1 MVEVSLNAVLRLIA
15 SRSVAAPSVSVS
27 SAEIPSAAAEVSS
40 AAASEWSSLLFVHLG
55 GHVVLCVH
63 FACEG
68 LFCNFEGAIS
78 SDVESHV
85 ASEQV
90 YVAVLDVYGVSVVDF
105 FDVVIPECQVYA
117 ACFVS
122 D

>member
-27 SAEIPSAAAEVSS
+27 SAEIAS

-55 GHVVLCVH
+55 GHVVLGVY

-68 LFCNFEGAIS
+68 LFCDFEGAVS